1 MSVTK
6 AVVMARGLGS
16 RMRSDDAEADL
27 RPDQADAAASGA
39 KAMMPVGDRPFL
51 DHSLSRLA
59 DAGITDV
66 CLVVAPDHD
75 EIRAH
80 YEAQPLSRVRVS
92 YAVQDEP
99 RGTADAV
106 AAAAC
111 FTGGDRFLV
120 VNGDNLYPVPAL
132 RALLAAR
139 GSAAI
144 GFAPSVLV
152 SGSNIPPCRLDA
164 FAVLSRDV
172 DGALTAII
180 EKPTPEQAEQFG
192 RHRMVSM
199 NCWLF
204 EPSIQDACRRIG
216 PSVRGEYEVVDAV
229 RLLIEEGTRFEVIP
243 VAAGVLDLS
252 SRADVADVTAFLEA
266 DRVAL

>member
-106 AAAAC
+106 AAAVREA
-111 FTGGDRFLV
+111 
-120 VNGDNLYPVPAL
+120 AE
-132 RALLAAR
+132 RA
-139 GSAAI
+139 G
-144 GFAPSVLV
+144 
-152 SGSNIPPCRLDA
+152 
-164 FAVLSRDV
+164 
-172 DGALTAII
+172 
-180 EKPTPEQAEQFG
+180 
-192 RHRMVSM
+192 
-199 NCWLF
+199 
-204 EPSIQDACRRIG
+204 
-216 PSVRGEYEVVDAV
+216 
-229 RLLIEEGTRFEVIP
+229 RLLFGDFPIDFPLDLR
-243 VAAGVLDLS
+243 VAAD
-252 SRADVADVTAFLEA
+252 AAKA
-266 DRVAL
+266 